1 MTDRRLGWGL
11 GAGVMAHSPRV
22 VLVCLLSALLNC
34 FFCWA
39 LNLGVGAS
47 RAGWQ
52 GLLFCLGHL
61 IAVPPPSA
69 PISTPQHGEAHLHSC
84 EPVVS
89 KAKLR
94 VWSVLRHWDLRPLP
108 AQPGARPMMYRTSDT
123 WTSSSPQS
131 PLFLQA
137 ARPCTVSSTTVT
149 SVSVLC
155 WVWGHKQALRVWGK
169 AVL

>member
-1 MTDRRLGWGL
+1 M
-11 GAGVMAHSPRV
+11 MAHSPWGGARV
-22 VLVCLLSALLNC
+22 LTLSPSQLLPLLGPKFGSRGQYFRLARACLLS
-34 FFCWA
+34 WA
-39 LNLGVGAS
+39 PHCCATPACPQSL
-47 RAGWQ
+47 
-52 GLLFCLGHL
+52 
-61 IAVPPPSA
+61 PS
-69 PISTPQHGEAHLHSC
+69 QYGEAHLHSC

-89 KAKLR
+89 KAKLS
-94 VWSVLRHWDLRPLP
+94 VWSVLRQWDLRPLP

-137 ARPCTVSSTTVT
+137 ARPCTVSNTTET